1 MSGIAIIMMVLFI
14 VIIWGG
20 FVTALVN
27 LSNNPDESAGELGQY
42 AATSNEELAALEQQ

>member
-20 FVTALVN
+20 FVTALVS
-27 LSNNPDESAGELGQY
+27 LSNNPDHSAGDLGNHPN
-42 AATSNEELAALEQQ
+42 TTDEDLAALEQQ